1 MLVAATNPVVSLPDG
16 GRVREALE
24 RAELLVVQD
33 CHHPTETSAL
43 AHAVLPAAAWP
54 EKEGTMT
61 NSERRVG
68 LVRKLLDPPGAGAA
82 GLGDLRRAWRAALG
96 LRRRVRVV
104 VARRGLR
111 RVRGAA
117 PRGGRAT

>member
-1 MLVAATNPVVSLPDG
+1 M
-16 GRVREALE
+16 REAFE

-68 LVRKLLDPPGAGAA
+68 LVRKLLDPPGEALA
-82 GLGDLRRAWRAALG
+82 GLADLRRARCARSGFGEAFAWSSTRPRSTTSG
-96 LRRRVRVV
+96 RR
-104 VARRGLR
+104 
-111 RVRGAA
+111 
-117 PRGGRAT
+117 